1 MSHLF
6 DRILMAVNV
15 SVFELA
21 HDRLSDLQ
29 KVESG
34 ALEQWLLGA
43 CSPTNCGNGFQSS
56 RRTEDWLQYSQDSQ
70 VTNGH

>member
-6 DRILMAVNV
+6 DRLLMAVNV
-15 SVFELA
+15 SMSHLA

-34 ALEQWLLGA
+34 ALEQWLLGTR
-43 CSPTNCGNGFQSS
+43 SPSNCANGFQSS
-56 RRTEDWLQYSQDSQ
+56 MRTEDWLLYSQDSQ